1 MANKGTFFATVGA
14 VGATPETKETS
25 KGKIVTFRLAVQ
37 TGYPESKGEKGPDPI
52 WYDVAVFK
60 EALQPVILES
70 IYKGAKVAVEGYTSV
85 REYQGKAYHNI
96 VASRVGI
103 VEWLKADGSAAV
115 PF

>member
-1 MANKGTFFATVGA
+1 M
-14 VGATPETKETS
+14 
-25 KGKIVTFRLAVQ
+25 
-37 TGYPESKGEKGPDPI
+37 
-52 WYDVAVFK
+52 
-60 EALQPVILES
+60 ILEA